1 MNHLLNNSER
11 ERLKPAIDE
20 LIRLCPEMM
29 SRKIIEANVQQG
41 FVFDTVRKLVAENP
55 SIITVDGCAKNVN
68 LLSVGCF
75 EDTAFEGLK
84 KIGYNI
90 TGIDPAVNCDLNTF
104 FADSSPEA
112 FDFIISTSVIEHVS
126 NDEEFIDNICK
137 LLKKGGFAVLTCD
150 FKDSWKQGDPMP
162 GEDQRLYTTYDLM
175 VRLNDILINNQCT
188 MVGPIDYTGKPDFNY
203 CGHEYSF
210 ASYVFKKLW

>member
-29 SRKIIEANVQQG
+29 ARKLPEANVQQG
-41 FVFDTVRKLVAENP
+41 FVFDTTKKLVSEKYPIYTDA
-55 SIITVDGCAKNVN
+55 S

-84 KIGYNI
+84 KKGYNI
-90 TGIDPAVNCDLNTF
+90 AGIDPAVNCDLNTF

-112 FDFIISTSVIEHVS
+112 FDVIISTSVIEHVP
-126 NDEEFIDNICK
+126 NDEEFIDKICK

-150 FKDSWKQGDPMP
+150 FKDSWKQGEPMP
-162 GEDQRLYTTYDLM
+162 GEDQRLYTTYDLL

-188 MVGPIDYTGKPDFNY
+188 MVGKVDYTGKPDFNY

-210 ASYVFKKLW
+210 ASYVFKKLY

>member
-29 SRKIIEANVQQG
+29 SRKIPEANVQQG
-41 FVFDTVRKLVAENP
+41 FVFDTTRKLVLEKTNDY
-55 SIITVDGCAKNVN
+55 TD
-68 LLSVGCF
+68 LRMLSVGCF

-84 KIGYNI
+84 KIGYDI
-90 TGIDPAVNCDLNTF
+90 VGIDPAVNCDLNAYFETVN
-104 FADSSPEA
+104 PES
-112 FDFIISTSVIEHVS
+112 FDFIISTSVIEHVP
-126 NDEEFIDNICK
+126 NDEQFIDKICK
-137 LLKKGGFAVLTCD
+137 LLAKGGFAVLTCD
-150 FKDSWKQGDPMP
+150 FKDSWKQGEPMP

-188 MVGPIDYTGKPDFNY
+188 MVGPIDYTGEPDFEY
-203 CGHEYSF
+203 CGHKYSF
-210 ASYVFKKLW
+210 ASYVFKKLY